1 MEMEYSCGAILYC
14 REKGQRQYV
23 LVMEASG
30 SYGFPKGHREGK
42 ETELETA
49 QREIWEETGIQPV
62 FIPNLKRTIRY
73 KLQNSVEKEVT
84 FFVARYDGQELRS
97 EDKSI
102 LSVKK
107 YDLTTALSMLKY
119 PELRNILIE
128 VDYILDTLGE

>member
-14 REKGQRQYV
+14 CENGKRQYV

-49 QREIWEETGIQPV
+49 QREILEETGIRPV
-62 FIPNLKRTIRY
+62 FIPHLKRTIRY

-84 FFVARYDGQELRS
+84 FFVARYDGQELKS